1 MTIKNIFHTE
11 MEMYALI
18 SAEKNKAWVVELW
31 ENSIK
36 FWHTIVY
43 KIDHTQ
49 PKTIFT
55 LNY

>member
-1 MTIKNIFHTE
+1 
-11 MEMYALI
+11 MYALI
-18 SAEKNKAWVVELW
+18 SAEKKKAWVVELW
-31 ENSIK
+31 ENSVK
-36 FWHTIVY
+36 FWHNIMVY